1 MDCIMKLHGLFI
13 TALLLNA
20 LVIFAQQRPDPESEK
35 DAPIRFINVA
45 PEMGLTDP
53 ILGVAVHG
61 AAWGD
66 INNDHYP
73 DLFLGVF
80 RNHSTKP
87 NLILVNKAGKKF
99 VKTDNPDVESVRS
112 RNSGASFADLD
123 GDGDDDLVVVHVNHV
138 LGRKGAVELARSN
151 FLYRND
157 GKGNFTDVTAAS
169 NLGFTGEWT
178 GRNPFVLDYDGDGM
192 LDLLMQDDDVWKNS
206 RGYSRLMK
214 NRGDLVFEDVTLGS
228 GLGTHLNG
236 LGGAVA
242 DINGD
247 SWPDFFFAQT
257 SDMYINQKDGTF
269 SKVDFGFISPPY
281 KVSSD
286 EGNTEWTCGAD
297 LGDLDNDG
305 DLDLVM
311 GDHFKELPH
320 RIIVYLNEGND
331 AQGHP
336 QFRDVSDAARVIT
349 ASQRQ
354 PYVEIQDYDNDG
366 WLDILVGNPEIFI
379 YRNQGLKNGI
389 PQLERVSIPEDIRA
403 GFLKYWVSA
412 PSADF
417 NLDGKM
423 DIYFGSYDSLVLSP
437 LLLNTSPDK
446 NYLKVRVAL
455 PTGGNRKGIGA
466 IVKIYEKGMAENP
479 EGFLGMQYITVSRGY
494 SSGGIPE
501 AHFGIPGKDSVDVVV
516 RMPCDGPVFRS
527 VAGKNS
533 SCILPRAP
541 DIVSK

>member
-1 MDCIMKLHGLFI
+1 MKLHGLFI
-13 TALLLNA
+13 SILLLNA
-20 LVIFAQQRPDPESEK
+20 SVIFAQQGQDSGSEK
-35 DAPIRFINVA
+35 DSSIRFINVA

-66 INNDHYP
+66 INNDNYP

-87 NLILVNKAGKKF
+87 NLILLNKEGKKF
-99 VKTDNPDVESVRS
+99 VKTDNPDVESVIS
-112 RNSGASFADLD
+112 RNTGASFADLD
-123 GDGDDDLVVVHVNHV
+123 GDGDDDLVVVHVNHL
-138 LGRKGAVELARSN
+138 LGGMPESN

-157 GKGNFTDVTAAS
+157 GMGNFTDVTPAS

-192 LDLLMQDDDVWKNS
+192 LDLLMQDDDVWENS

-214 NRGDLVFEDVTLGS
+214 NKGDLVFEDVTLS
-228 GLGTHLNG
+228 TELGTHLHG

-269 SKVDFGFISPPY
+269 SKVDYGFISPPY
-281 KVSSD
+281 KVSTD
-286 EGNTEWTCGAD
+286 EGNEEWTCGAD

-311 GDHFKELPH
+311 GDHFKNLPH
-320 RIIVYLNEGND
+320 RIFVYLNEGND
-331 AQGHP
+331 ANGFP
-336 QFRDVSDAARVIT
+336 QFRDVSDSAGVIT
-349 ASQRQ
+349 ASKRQ

-366 WLDILVGNPEIFI
+366 RLDILVGNPEIFI

-389 PQLERVSIPEDIRA
+389 PQLGLVSIPEDASA
-403 GFLKYWVSA
+403 GFLKYWVCA

-446 NYLKVRVAL
+446 NYLNVRVAL
-455 PTGGNRKGIGA
+455 PSGGNRKGIGA
-466 IVKIYEKGMAENP
+466 TVKIYEKGMAGNP

-494 SSGGIPE
+494 GSGGIPE

-516 RMPCDGPVFRS
+516 WMPCDGPVFRS

-533 SCILPRAP
+533 SCILPGAP
-541 DIVSK
+541 DIVPK

>member
-1 MDCIMKLHGLFI
+1 MKLHGLFI
-13 TALLLNA
+13 TVLLLNA
-20 LVIFAQQRPDPESEK
+20 FVIFAQQRPDSGSEK
-35 DAPIRFINVA
+35 EAPIRFMNVA
-45 PEMGLTDP
+45 SEMGLTDP

-66 INNDHYP
+66 INNDCYP

-80 RNHSTKP
+80 INHSTKP
-87 NLILVNKAGKKF
+87 NLILVNRAGKKF
-99 VKTDNPDVESVRS
+99 EKTDNPDVESVRS
-112 RNSGASFADLD
+112 RNSGASFSDLD

-138 LGRKGAVELARSN
+138 LGAGGSVELGRSN
-151 FLYRND
+151 YLYRND
-157 GKGNFTDVTAAS
+157 GKGNFTDVTPAS
-169 NLGFTGEWT
+169 NIGFTGEWT
-178 GRNPFVLDYDGDGM
+178 GRNPFVLDYNGDGM
-192 LDLLMQDDDVWKNS
+192 LDLLMQDDDVWENS

-214 NRGDLVFEDVTLGS
+214 NCGDLVFEDVTLSS

-269 SKVDFGFISPPY
+269 SRVDYGFIAPPY
-281 KVSSD
+281 KRSRD
-286 EGNTEWTCGAD
+286 EGNVEWTCGAD

-311 GDHFKELPH
+311 GDHFQELPH
-320 RIIVYLNEGND
+320 RIFVYLNDGND
-331 AQGHP
+331 AQGYP
-336 QFRDVSDAARVIT
+336 QFRNISDAAGVIT

-354 PYVEIQDYDNDG
+354 PYVEIQDFDNDG
-366 WLDILVGNPEIFI
+366 RLDILVGNPEIFI

-389 PQLERVSIPEDIRA
+389 PQLGLVSIPEDASA

-437 LLLNTSPDK
+437 MLLNTSPDK
-446 NYLKVRVAL
+446 NFLKVRVNL
-455 PTGGNRKGIGA
+455 PSGGNRKGIGA
-466 IVKIYEKGMAENP
+466 TVRIYEKGMAENP
-479 EGFLGMQYITVSRGY
+479 EGLLGMQYITVSRGY

-501 AHFGIPGKDSVDVVV
+501 AHFGIPGKESVDVVV

-541 DIVSK
+541 EIIPK